1 MKAADTTVDTRPVP
15 RAGHVAAFGLLLTA
29 GALFER
35 VNAWSSGRQYVFC
48 HASEAVDRLTYTAL
62 GLVLSA
68 GALSTL
74 GAIALWWNRTRSTR
88 LHLACMIAVV
98 AVLMAADGVDAHGE
112 RRAATIAAERPADDK
127 CDYTPQDYTATPG
140 WFYW

>member
-1 MKAADTTVDTRPVP
+1 MV
-15 RAGHVAAFGLLLTA
+15 RAGHVALFGLLLTA

-35 VNAWSSGRQYVFC
+35 LSALRGGRQYVFC

-68 GALSTL
+68 GAISTL
-74 GAIALWWNRTRSTR
+74 SAIALWWNKPRSTL
-88 LHLACMIAVV
+88 LHLACMTTVV
-98 AVLMAADGVDAHGE
+98 ALLIAADGVDARGE
-112 RRAATIAAERPADDK
+112 SRAATIAAQRPVGDK
-127 CDYTPQDYTATPG
+127 CDYIPQDYTATPG